1 MQIICA
7 LISRGAQ
14 SAMTDE
20 PENHTLALL
29 REMRAEMREGFEK
42 AFGDLAELR
51 DSVSELQR
59 EVAAMRVDQGRTNE
73 LLEQVHKAQQNHG
86 ARLNASLNAID
97 GRLALIEHHV
107 GLVQT

>member
-29 REMRAEMREGFEK
+29 REMRAEMRK

-51 DSVSELQR
+51 DSISELQR

-73 LLEQVHKAQQNHG
+73 LLEQVHKTQQNHG
-86 ARLNASLNAID
+86 ARLHASLNAID
-97 GRLALIEHHV
+97 GRLVLIEHHV